1 VTLETSRVGR
11 VLVVIGGGAL
21 LIAMGVDT
29 LAVAGRHL
37 GISLLGSI
45 EIVQAAVL
53 VSGATAILVAT
64 LAGNHARVRLVAE
77 RASPAL
83 RNVMDR
89 AGLLCSALFFLALA
103 SGSCWLAMDLWNGQE
118 ESELLHLAYRPLRV
132 FTVLAMAAVFVVFV
146 ARGISGKSR

>member
-1 VTLETSRVGR
+1 MGR

-53 VSGATAILVAT
+53 VSGAIAMLVAT
-64 LAGNHARVRLVAE
+64 LAGNHARVRLVVE
-77 RASPAL
+77 RVSPLL
-83 RNVMDR
+83 RNLMDR
-89 AGLLCSALFFLALA
+89 AGLLCSALFFLALVA
-103 SGSCWLAMDLWNGQE
+103 GSSWIAMDLWHGQE

-132 FTVLAMAAVFVVFV
+132 FTVLAMATVFVVFV
-146 ARGISGKSR
+146 ARSLSGRSR

>member
-1 VTLETSRVGR
+1 MGR
-11 VLVVIGGGAL
+11 ALVAIGGGAL
-21 LIAMGVDT
+21 LVAMGVDT

-37 GISLLGSI
+37 GFSLLGSI

-53 VSGATAILVAT
+53 ASGAIAMLVAT
-64 LAGNHARVRLVAE
+64 LAGNHARVRLVID

-83 RNVMDR
+83 HSVMER
-89 AGLLCSALFFLALA
+89 VGLLCSALFFLALL
-103 SGSCWLAMDLWNGQE
+103 SGSAWIAMDLWNGQE

-146 ARGISGKSR
+146 ARAISGKSR